1 MSDLIVIVLL
11 LVITY
16 FLWAARRALLHI
28 CAQLSLLCKFNEEI
42 KCHLTGTEPNPDDDI
57 NKLLG
62 LEKPK

>member
-1 MSDLIVIVLL
+1 MSELIVIVLL

-16 FLWAARRALLHI
+16 FVWSARRALLHI
-28 CAQLSLLCKFNEEI
+28 CAQLSLLCKFSEEI
-42 KCHLTGTEPNPDDDI
+42 KCHITGTGPNPDDDI